1 MLGIEQKKGDPEILC
16 GRLIAYAKILPSA
29 EPEPEP
35 KPFQDMAR
43 NGLLVIEGDFRDT
56 GTTFKQYLQKEL
68 GKDVDKNIAGFIEKL
83 REETGDLPE
92 GLDPDTIRERM
103 NELSSMEV
111 IPIPARIIICE
122 TEEEILS
129 FDGDIFYVGEF
140 QGVGQAHFCL
150 TSLPMFY
157 QAKYREQEKMNE
169 QRYLNELLSQ
179 INTQK
184 AVTTAEIDGT
194 SELFPE
200 GSSLNS
206 FTGNLRELLD
216 SHVFPFFLAL
226 ETEADFE
233 QNWATFESFMEPYPN
248 KNDLRMLHE
257 TLVKLRGDQ
266 SNALE
271 RKCLELIGN
280 KISATFHED
289 FRKIPGIVAELENL
303 LSSNGIES

>member
-1 MLGIEQKKGDPEILC
+1 MLGIEQKKGDSDVLC

-56 GTTFKQYLQKEL
+56 GTTLKQYLQKEL
-68 GKDVDKNIAGFIEKL
+68 GKDVDKNIAGFLEKL

-92 GLDPDTIRERM
+92 GLDPDSIRERM
-103 NELSSMEV
+103 NELTNMEV

-179 INTQK
+179 INTQS
-184 AVTTAEIDGT
+184 AVDTAELDG
-194 SELFPE
+194 SAELFPE

-206 FTGNLRELLD
+206 FTGNLRDLLD
-216 SHVFPFFLAL
+216 GRVFPFFLAL

-233 QNWATFESFMEPYPN
+233 QNWAAFETFMEPYPN
-248 KNDLRMLHE
+248 KNDLKMLHE
-257 TLVKLRGDQ
+257 TFLKLRSDQ
-266 SNALE
+266 ANLLE

-289 FRKIPGIVAELENL
+289 FRKIPGIVTELENL